1 MSYDYR
7 SISRQDARNIHKQN
21 KLLKIVIAV
30 LATITIF
37 SLAFA
42 YNMYQGLKMNKYA
55 MEHNCTWYSSYYI
68 NEQPVCK

>member
-30 LATITIF
+30 LATITIL

-42 YNMYQGLKMNKYA
+42 FNMYKGLKMNKYA

>member
-7 SISRQDARNIHKQN
+7 SISRQDARKIQKQN
-21 KLLKIVIAV
+21 KLLKIVIAI

-55 MEHNCTWYSSYYI
+55 MEH
-68 NEQPVCK
+68 VKK

>member
-7 SISRQDARNIHKQN
+7 SISRQDARKIQKQN

-42 YNMYQGLKMNKYA
+42 YNMYTGLKMNKYA
-55 MEHNCTWYSSYYI
+55 MEHNCTWYSSDYI

>member
-7 SISRQDARNIHKQN
+7 SISRQDARRIQKQN

-37 SLAFA
+37 SLASA
-42 YNMYQGLKMNKYA
+42 YNMYKGLKMNKYA

>member
-7 SISRQDARNIHKQN
+7 SISRQDARRIQKQN
-21 KLLKIVIAV
+21 KMLKIVIAV
-30 LATITIF
+30 LATITIL

-42 YNMYQGLKMNKYA
+42 YNMHKGLKMNKYA

>member
-7 SISRQDARNIHKQN
+7 SISRQDARRIQKQN
-21 KLLKIVIAV
+21 KLLKIVIAI

-42 YNMYQGLKMNKYA
+42 YNMYEGLKMNKYA

>member
-42 YNMYQGLKMNKYA
+42 YNMYEGLKMNKYA

>member
-7 SISRQDARNIHKQN
+7 SISRQDARNIQKQN

-30 LATITIF
+30 LTTITIF

>member
-7 SISRQDARNIHKQN
+7 SISRQDARKIHKQN

-42 YNMYQGLKMNKYA
+42 YNMYEGLKMNKYA
-55 MEHNCTWYSSYYI
+55 IEHNCTWYSSYYI

>member
-1 MSYDYR
+1 MPYDYR
-7 SISRQDARNIHKQN
+7 SISRQDARKIHKQN

>member
-7 SISRQDARNIHKQN
+7 SISRQDARNIQKQN

-30 LATITIF
+30 LAAITIF

-42 YNMYQGLKMNKYA
+42 YNMYNGLKMNKYA

>member
-7 SISRQDARNIHKQN
+7 SISRQDARKIHKQN

-30 LATITIF
+30 LATITIL

>member
-7 SISRQDARNIHKQN
+7 SISRQDARKIQKQN

-42 YNMYQGLKMNKYA
+42 YNMYEGLKMNKYA
-55 MEHNCTWYSSYYI
+55 TEHNCTWYSSYYI
-68 NEQPVCK
+68 NEEPICK

>member
-7 SISRQDARNIHKQN
+7 SISRQDVRNIQKQN
-21 KLLKIVIAV
+21 KLLKIAIAV

>member
-7 SISRQDARNIHKQN
+7 SISRQDARKIHKQN

-37 SLAFA
+37 SLAIA
-42 YNMYQGLKMNKYA
+42 YNMYEGLKMNKYA

>member
-37 SLAFA
+37 SIAFA

>member
-7 SISRQDARNIHKQN
+7 SISRQDARKIHKQN

-42 YNMYQGLKMNKYA
+42 YNMYEGLKMNKYA
-55 MEHNCTWYSSYYI
+55 MEHDCTWYSSYYI